1 MIKESK
7 FASILYQHTNKIS
20 KRKFKYIKKKKKIR
34 NELFVSSFLK
44 KT

>member
-20 KRKFKYIKKKKKIR
+20 KRKFKYIKKKKR